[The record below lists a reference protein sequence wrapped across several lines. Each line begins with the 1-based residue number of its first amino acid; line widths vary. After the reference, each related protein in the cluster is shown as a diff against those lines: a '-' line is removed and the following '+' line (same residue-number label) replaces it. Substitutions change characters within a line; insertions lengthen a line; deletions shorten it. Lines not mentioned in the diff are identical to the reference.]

1 MNLSKTPIPE
11 RFKSARLMNGFTLE
25 GLAEALGYQL
35 SRQTLLRYEN
45 GSAAPDADM
54 LAKLCGLLKV
64 NVDYFYRESRVRN
77 REIRFWQNSHLPRKD
92 VPVIQE
98 TIKEY
103 LSTYIE
109 LEEILEMPHGFVH
122 PLKDSE
128 AVTSYAG
135 VEEAA
140 RVLRKRWS
148 LGSGP
153 IPNLTAL
160 LEERNIKVVRLDVSE
175 LFDGFRTFV
184 IQVMPVI
191 VYNARNADSP
201 DKVRH
206 KLLHRLAQILLKFGA
221 VSSLKKAELLQQ
233 FIGAVLLPE
242 DTLKAELGIVRRK
255 LSAAELGYLKRR
267 YGISMEGIVKR
278 AQACGIITKVYCQQF
293 LSFMQRMDWIGKE
306 PMVYEGT
313 EESGRFIQLL
323 FRGVIEGKVSVSK
336 AAALSN
342 QSLSAFLSAHPPT
355 F

>member
-1 MNLSKTPIPE
+1 MTLTKTPIPA
-11 RFKSARLMNGFTLE
+11 RFKSARLMNGYTLE
-25 GLAEALGYQL
+25 RLAEALDYQM

-54 LAKLCGLLKV
+54 LARLCGLLKV

-77 REIRFWQNSHLPRKD
+77 REIRFWQNSHLPRRD

-98 TIKEY
+98 TVKEY
-103 LSTYIE
+103 LSNYIE

-122 PLKDSE
+122 PLKDAK

-140 RVLRKRWS
+140 RVLRGRWS

-191 VYNARNADSP
+191 VYNVRNAGSP
-201 DKVRH
+201 DQVRH
-206 KLLHRLAQILLKFGA
+206 KLLHRLSQLLLTFGA
-221 VSSLKKAELLQQ
+221 VSSVQKAELQQQ

-242 DTLKAELGIVRRK
+242 DALKTELGIVRKK
-255 LSAAELGYLKRR
+255 LSVAELGQIKRR

-278 AQACGIITKVYCQQF
+278 AQACGIITKTYAQQF

-306 PMVYEGT
+306 PTAYEGT
-313 EESGRFIQLL
+313 EESGRFIQML
-323 FRGVIEGKVSVSK
+323 FRGVIEGKISVSR

-342 QSLSAFLSAHPPT
+342 QSLSAFLGTHPPS